1 MNEAPKSY
9 RELRHEAEYLSQLLF
24 GDRFTPQ
31 HHCEAI
37 EAALANSL
45 AWRGRKAFDP
55 PIWHVWT
62 SDFQSYY
69 VSEKPD
75 GRFRVRLDEFASFRE
90 VEHWKYAIGRE
101 EEKRGIALSSA
112 DAFAA
117 AGFLPWTDT
126 AVIAIALL
134 KQAIRSGAPK
144 A

>member
-1 MNEAPKSY
+1 MNEAQKNY

-24 GDRFTPQ
+24 GDRFPPQ

-37 EAALANSL
+37 ETALVKSL
-45 AWRGRKAFDP
+45 AWRGKKAFDQP
-55 PIWHVWT
+55 FWHVGT

-69 VSEKPD
+69 ASEKPD
-75 GRFRVRLDEFASFRE
+75 GRFRVRLDQFASFRE
-90 VEHWKYAIGRE
+90 VEHWKYAIVRE
-101 EEKRGIALSSA
+101 EEKRGIALSSV

-134 KQAIRSGAPK
+134 KQAIRSSAPR